1 MMSRD
6 DKKSAYEKYTTIQE
20 KYQEKIRDLAIEY
33 SKELEKALNVEV
45 GYHFFDK
52 SGYLCLTID
61 DIEFQAGSFET
72 YFYSPEINLENYLF
86 AREAHDDTMES

>member
-1 MMSRD
+1 MDRD

-20 KYQEKIRDLAIEY
+20 KYQEKVRDLAIEY

-45 GYHFFDK
+45 THHFIDK
-52 SGYLCLTID
+52 SGYLHLTID

-86 AREAHDDTMES
+86 AREVRDD